1 MLKLPI
7 LLFLAHFGQFFKN
20 ISTQGGR
27 TAKFH
32 TVLES
37 VHQDGGIDTHKD
49 VKVKKKYFFVRRVP
63 PFDFLAKKNCNFLN
77 TGPIFRIY
85 TFF

>member
-20 ISTQGGR
+20 ISIQGGR

-37 VHQDGGIDTHKD
+37 VHQDGPTDTHKD
-49 VKVKKKYFFVRRVP
+49 VKIKKNYFFARRVP
-63 PFDFLAKKNCNFLN
+63 PFDFLAKIICDFLN
-77 TGPIFRIY
+77 TGPIFMIY

>member
-37 VHQDGGIDTHKD
+37 VHRDSQIDTREDIKIALRWGTVCRPY
-49 VKVKKKYFFVRRVP
+49 VK
-63 PFDFLAKKNCNFLN
+63 LTL
-77 TGPIFRIY
+77 G
-85 TFF
+85 